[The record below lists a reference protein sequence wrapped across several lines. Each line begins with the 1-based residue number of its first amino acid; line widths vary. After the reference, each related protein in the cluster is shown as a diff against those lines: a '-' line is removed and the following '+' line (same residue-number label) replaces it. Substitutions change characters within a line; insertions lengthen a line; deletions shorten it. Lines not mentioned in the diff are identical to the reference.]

1 MRTRLAILAAT
12 AALVVAALAGAACGP
27 PNVEGHIQKPVPP
40 CAAPVTV
47 IHEGDPLPCIPGQ
60 GQRLDV
66 LIAVNGNLATAVA
79 KCYGMGGT
87 PQGPAT
93 DQTVELTCRQ
103 VTT

>member
-1 MRTRLAILAAT
+1 MKRLLILAAT
-12 AALVVAALAGAACGP
+12 AALGAAACAP
-27 PNVEGHIQKPVPP
+27 PVGGLVQKPVPP
-40 CAAPVTV
+40 CTVPVTV

-66 LIAVNGNLATAVA
+66 LIPVNGNLNQAVA
-79 KCYGMGGT
+79 KCNGMGGT

-93 DQTVELTCRQ
+93 DATDWLTCRQ